1 MIEQV
6 NLQLGAME
14 KELRAFHRDNATSQR
29 LASAPGIGLI
39 TATALTGLTPDAVTF
54 KWSKCLSDFDK
65 RNQTSIS
72 QPGWGSHRG
81 RIPRAAK
88 RVCWASRKP
97 SDGYLRRLLVLGATS
112 LLRSLEGKTTRL
124 ALWAQTL
131 LARRPK
137 KVVIVALANKLAR
150 IAWAIMAKG
159 EAYRAGT
166 IEAQAGVAA

>member
-1 MIEQV
+1 M
-6 NLQLGAME
+6 
-14 KELRAFHRDNATSQR
+14 
-29 LASAPGIGLI
+29 
-39 TATALTGLTPDAVTF
+39 
-54 KWSKCLSDFDK
+54 
-65 RNQTSIS
+65 
-72 QPGWGSHRG
+72 
-81 RIPRAAK
+81 
-88 RVCWASRKP
+88 
-97 SDGYLRRLLVLGATS
+97 LGATS

-166 IEAQAGVAA
+166 IEAQAGAAA